1 MVQESSLAVTIVARA
16 AYYDR
21 NPLGVGITDITFAV
35 APHVNTSRGSYT
47 VPANRKAMVTGGN
60 ASAEGFTV
68 ATTAGAYGASAT
80 AAGQLV
86 KQYTLDNS
94 VGGKVFV
101 PISPGN
107 VLNAAQVAT
116 IFDED
121 LSTGGSASFMKV
133 VNLVEF
139 DA

>member
-21 NPLGVGITDITFAV
+21 NPLGVALTDINFQI
-35 APHVNTSRGSYT
+35 APHANTTRGSYT
-47 VPANRKAMVTGGN
+47 VPALRKAMVTGGN
-60 ASAEGFTV
+60 ISAERFTV
-68 ATTAGAYGASAT
+68 GAPVGAYGASAT
-80 AAGQLV
+80 GGGQIA
-86 KQYTLDNS
+86 KQYSLDNA

-101 PISPGN
+101 PVSSGGI
-107 VLNAAQVAT
+107 LNAAQVAT

-121 LSTGGSASFMKV
+121 LSTGGTCSFMKV